1 LSGQISK
8 KGEKDHICLEEDP
21 VIGMELA
28 HIRA

>member
-8 KGEKDHICLEEDP
+8 KGEKDHICPEEDP